1 MESPIHVSDLLE
13 RSRPLKRF
21 CQVLRERPI
30 LVIPLF
36 LCLYGYGSIDVSDFR
51 VLSAAPLELHSIANR
66 QFLQSSPLIFFLG
79 YPLTSTIGATWSF
92 AIVTLGGLAFFAFSL
107 GRFVMVR
114 YRTGPGQADAM
125 LMFLATPLLIV
136 LSQYLGKSDPYMV
149 GFLLLLMV
157 STQPV
162 VQVILAGLVVLS
174 HLEIGLLVLG
184 SGMFLR
190 LVPFRTATLGGL
202 AGASLILG
210 YHYYLLPSPPQSRA
224 GLAVELLAE
233 AVGAVM
239 NTPVHHLVLTFGPFW
254 VCVLTARRMGWRWF
268 AVLSAT
274 VLAAVTTLDFTRT
287 FILIGLPLTVAIV
300 DALVPRSTVAG
311 ADYVPP
317 RWVQVLPLFAFVQA
331 HLLSQYIFD
340 SRIPEL
346 VGRVIEYLGR

>member
-1 MESPIHVSDLLE
+1 M
-13 RSRPLKRF
+13 
-21 CQVLRERPI
+21 LRERPI

-36 LCLYGYGSIDVSDFR
+36 LCLYGYGSIDVSEFR
-51 VLSAAPLELHSIANR
+51 VLSAAPLDLHPIANR

-79 YPLTSTIGATWSF
+79 YPLTSAIGATWSF

-107 GRFVMVR
+107 RRFVMVR

-149 GFLLLLMV
+149 GFLLLLLA
-157 STQPV
+157 SSQPV

-300 DALVPRSTVAG
+300 DALVPRSTVAS

-317 RWVQVLPLFAFVQA
+317 RWVQVLPLFAFFQA
-331 HLLSQYIFD
+331 HLLSQYSFD